1 MNKSVDML
9 NGNIKKVLIAIAW
22 PIIMSNLIQTAMG
35 LVDMIWIGK
44 LGSGAVTAIGTASFF
59 MQFAQAFSAL
69 IITGTGVLVAQSLGK
84 HKQKDTEIYIRNGL
98 ILSVVISIVFSII
111 VYIFA
116 TPFIAFF
123 NLNDAIISQTAV
135 SYLRH
140 SLFGVPF
147 LFLVA
152 TYVSILTSFGH
163 TKLTFRANAIGLI
176 LNIILD
182 PIFIFGFS
190 FIPQMGVV
198 GAAWATNISRML
210 IFYLLYRNSKA
221 ELSTS
226 AKAPFS
232 IDKLKEVIS
241 MGIPVTTQR
250 ILFIAISM
258 VMARIVVRFGTDA
271 IAAQRIGIQIES
283 ISYVTIG
290 GLQGAIAAFIGQNY
304 GNNNMQRIKEGYS
317 MSLKLVLYLGTLIS
331 LLFIIF
337 PKPIFTIFIKEPN
350 VVVHGIDYMRAIGFS
365 QLFMCLELLTVG
377 AFNGLGK
384 TQIPAF
390 VATLFTFIRIPTA
403 IFLSNRMGVT
413 GVWWSISISSILK
426 GIILVVWFSRY
437 LKKPEL
443 ETKLTQT
450 N

>member
-1 MNKSVDML
+1 MNKTVNML
-9 NGNIKKVLIAIAW
+9 EGNIKNVLIALAW

-59 MQFAQAFSAL
+59 LYFAQAFSTL
-69 IITGTGVLVAQSLGK
+69 IVTGTGVLVAQSLGK
-84 HKQKDTEIYIRNGL
+84 HKVEDTEVYVRNSVILTIIISL
-98 ILSVVISIVFSII
+98 IFSVI

-116 TPFIAFF
+116 PSFVQFF
-123 NLNDAIISQTAV
+123 NLNNVTISATTV

-152 TYVSILTSFGH
+152 TYVTILTSYGN
-163 TKLTFRANAIGLI
+163 TKLTFRANAIGLG

-182 PIFIFGFS
+182 PILIFGLAF
-190 FIPQMGVV
+190 FPEMGVI
-198 GAAWATNISRML
+198 GAAWATNLSRML
-210 IFYLLYRNSKA
+210 IFFLLYRNSR
-221 ELSTS
+221 ENLSN
-226 AKAPFS
+226 AKNAKFS
-232 IDKLKEVIS
+232 MIKVKEVVK
-241 MGIPVTTQR
+241 MGFPVTVQR
-250 ILFIAISM
+250 ILFIVISM
-258 VMARIVVRFGTDA
+258 FMARIVVQFGTDA

-304 GNNNMQRIKEGYS
+304 GNHNTQRIKDGYA
-317 MSLKLVLYLGTLIS
+317 MSLKLVFVLGLAIS

-337 PKPIFTIFIKEPN
+337 PKPIFSIFISEPN
-350 VVVHGIDYMRAIGFS
+350 VVQHGILYLQAIGYS
-365 QLFMCLELLTVG
+365 QLFMCLELLAVG

-390 VATLFTFIRIPTA
+390 ISTLFTFIRIPLA
-403 IFLSNRMGVT
+403 IYLSNRIGIS
-413 GVWWSISISSILK
+413 GVWWSISLTSILK
-426 GIILVVWFSRY
+426 GIILVIWFNRY
-437 LKKPEL
+437 LHSP
-443 ETKLTQT
+443 KLKVATI
-450 N
+450 